1 MVKKFIRNPNLIANK
16 ASISEITKQNSIN
29 KLETPKG
36 KVIRGNNR
44 AVPLVRG
51 SLNNAR
57 SGNFATK
64 RRKSRLD

>member
-1 MVKKFIRNPNLIANK
+1 MVKKFIRNPALINSK
-16 ASISEITKQNSIN
+16 ADISAITKQNSIN
-29 KLETPKG
+29 KLETPKRI
-36 KVIRGNNR
+36 IRGNNR

-51 SLNNAR
+51 SLNNAK